1 MDTKVTITRK
11 LRATSDRAWDAVA
24 AIGRLDVWFPAISD
38 CRVEGEGVGAVRHLT
53 LDGGG
58 DMVDRIV
65 SIEPEARRLR
75 YHRVESPF
83 PVTSYVGTVEVFT
96 SYDELAVVAWTVD
109 FESEPEMSRPVA
121 ELLEAAIGAGV
132 EGMGEDLA

>member
-11 LRATSDRAWDAVA
+11 LRATSDRAWDAIA
-24 AIGRLDVWFPAISD
+24 AVGRLDVWFPAISG
-38 CRVEGEGVGAVRHLT
+38 CRVEGEGVGAHRHLT

-58 DMVDRIV
+58 DMVDHIV

-75 YHRVESPF
+75 YHRIESPF
-83 PVTSYVGTVEVFT
+83 PASSYVGTVEVFT
-96 SYDELAVVAWTVD
+96 SFDGLAVVVWTVD
-109 FESEPEMSRPVA
+109 FESDPEMSGPVA

-132 EGMGEDLA
+132 EGMGADLG